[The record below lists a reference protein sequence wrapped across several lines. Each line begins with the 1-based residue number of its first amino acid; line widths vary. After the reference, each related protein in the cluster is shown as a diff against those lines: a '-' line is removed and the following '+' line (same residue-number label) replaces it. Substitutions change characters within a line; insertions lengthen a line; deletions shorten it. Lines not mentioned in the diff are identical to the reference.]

1 METRAFQAGTPR
13 RLIYL
18 ALFPVLICELALF
31 PFWFGGVHNNPGV
44 ADAQLFVTIFVLPL
58 YLATVTS
65 VFVWR
70 GSLRGILFVFAALL
84 LSIALAVFLAY
95 AAWGI
100 STRRFWVPDYETVF
114 ILRQAGL
121 LAFAVGLVPPLATL
135 ACRFISLYARR
146 NA

>member
-1 METRAFQAGTPR
+1 MGTRAFQASTSR
-13 RLIYL
+13 HLIYL
-18 ALFPVLICELALF
+18 ALFPVVICELALF
-31 PFWFGGVHNNPGV
+31 PFWFGGVHTNPGV
-44 ADAQLFVTIFVLPL
+44 ADAQLFVTIFLLPL

-70 GSLRGILFVFAALL
+70 GTFRGILFAFGTLL
-84 LSIALAVFLAY
+84 ICVALAVFLAY

-100 STRRFWVPDYETVF
+100 TTRRFWAPDYETIF

-121 LAFAVGLVPPLATL
+121 LALAVALVPPLATL
-135 ACRFISLYARR
+135 ACRFITLYARR